1 MITLS
6 QSKIGESHTMKKV
19 VEKCITNWET
29 ALLVF
34 FLVIAIPTICLVPKY
49 QMLEYRAGLELVIN
63 L

>member
-1 MITLS
+1 
-6 QSKIGESHTMKKV
+6 MKKV